1 MDFFVA
7 RLKLFSTEFWPL
19 MHLNIA
25 LGSKLLNFIDFDVIG
40 LEKELC

>member
-1 MDFFVA
+1 MA
-7 RLKLFSTEFWPL
+7 RLKLFSTEVWPL

-25 LGSKLLNFIDFDVIG
+25 LSSKLWNLNDFNVIG